1 MKMENEKHQCIV
13 IGGASAGLTAALYL
27 SRQSIDTLVITKDIG
42 GQALLTDDIENYPGF
57 MQISGFDL
65 MTKFQ
70 KQAEAYGAKFIYD
83 EVTAVEKSDSGFIV
97 KTREKAYESMAVVLA
112 FGKTPRNLDVPGEE
126 ENQGR
131 GVSYCAVCDGPL
143 YKGKTVAVVGVGD
156 HVLQAASYLSSVVS
170 KLYVIY
176 RGSRIQEDD
185 ELYQE
190 LRGKSHVEILV
201 NARVNRI
208 IGNKGVK
215 AVQIQAADGKVSEI
229 EVSALFV
236 EMGYVAKTELVKD
249 IVKLNESKEI
259 ITDKLARTSQDGVF
273 ACGDV
278 TDVPYKQAV
287 ISAGEGATAALSAF
301 NYIQKKLGRHGARTD
316 WKSLAPK
323 KESSES
329 GLSLR
334 IG

>member
-1 MKMENEKHQCIV
+1 METERHQCIIV
-13 IGGASAGLTAALYL
+13 GGASAGLTAALYL
-27 SRQSIDTLVITKDIG
+27 ARQALDIVVITKDIG

-70 KQAEAYGAKFIYD
+70 KQAEAYGAKFVYD
-83 EVTAVEKSDSGFIV
+83 EVQSIEKTESGFVV
-97 KTREKAYESMAVVLA
+97 KTREQNYEAMALVLA
-112 FGKTPRNLDVPGEE
+112 FGKTPKNLDVPGEE

-156 HVLQAASYLSSVVS
+156 HVLQAASYLSTVVS

-176 RGSRIQEDD
+176 RGSKIQEDD

-190 LRGKSHVEILV
+190 LKSNDRVEIMI
-201 NARVNRI
+201 NAKVTKI
-208 IGNKGVK
+208 LGDKGVK
-215 AVQIQAADGKVSEI
+215 GVQVQTADGKTSDI
-229 EVSALFV
+229 AVSALFV
-236 EMGYVAKTELVKD
+236 EMGYVAKTEMVKD
-249 IVKLNESKEI
+249 LVKLNEAKEI
-259 ITDKLARTSQDGVF
+259 ITDKLARTSTDGVF

-278 TDVPYKQAV
+278 TDIPYKQAV

-301 NYIQKKLGRHGARTD
+301 NYVQRKLGKHGSRTD
-316 WKSLAPK
+316 WKSIAPK
-323 KESSES
+323 KSTGSSEFM
-329 GLSLR
+329 LR
-334 IG
+334 VG